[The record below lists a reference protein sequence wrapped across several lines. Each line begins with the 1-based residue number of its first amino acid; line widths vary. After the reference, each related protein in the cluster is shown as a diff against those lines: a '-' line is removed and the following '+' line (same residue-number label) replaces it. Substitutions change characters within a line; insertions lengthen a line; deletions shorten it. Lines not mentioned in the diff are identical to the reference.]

1 MQMED
6 IQWFHSIPFPDGTI
20 SNGAGKYENLKACA
34 DLVFR
39 FPLEGKSV
47 LDIGAWDG
55 FFSFEAERRGAH
67 RVLATDYY
75 VWEKENGKVGFDFAK
90 KKLNSGVEEL
100 VIDLPDLTIEHVGK
114 FDTVLF
120 LGVLYHLK
128 DPMRQLERLIPLAR
142 EVFIIETLTGAND
155 LDRPVLQYL
164 PGSSVNNDH
173 TNFFAPN
180 LLALTY
186 MLADLGYTNI
196 EHSNIP
202 MVAGFDRVVT
212 TVYTCPI
219 HRIITL

>member
-1 MQMED
+1 MED
-6 IQWFHSIPFPDGTI
+6 IQWFHSIPFPDGTM
-20 SNGAGKYENLKACA
+20 SDGVGKYENLKACA
-34 DLVFR
+34 DLVFK
-39 FPLEGKSV
+39 FPLAGKSV

-55 FFSFEAERRGAH
+55 FFSFEAEKRGAK
-67 RVLATDYY
+67 RVLATDYF
-75 VWEKENGKVGFDFAK
+75 VWEKLDRKDGFDFAYNK
-90 KKLNSGVEEL
+90 IQSKVEKQ
-100 VIDLPDLTIEHVGK
+100 VIDLPDLTVENIGK

-128 DPMRQLERLIPLAR
+128 DPMVQLERLLPLAK
-142 EVFIIETLTGAND
+142 ELFMIETLTTAND

-164 PGSSVNNDH
+164 PGRSVNNDP

-180 LLALTY
+180 LLALTA

-196 EHSNIP
+196 EYSTIP